1 MNLAPLFLLLA
12 SAAAKPYTRWRPED
26 APPQAQVLD
35 PLSWNV
41 LDPIAPQD
49 KFDGGSVSTPAPAS
63 LLPSRPQHGSRSPQ
77 LFYPPGHDAESLKA
91 RPFHIYDPKFYAIIG
106 DSPTLTLIASSPV
119 DPLFH
124 EAVVWHPP
132 TDDVFFVQN
141 AGAKDAGTG
150 LAKSA
155 VVQKISLA
163 QADRV
168 THKAN
173 ASGEVDVVVLGETP
187 QVINPNGGANFRG
200 QVLFAGEGM
209 GVDIPSALYVMNP
222 TPPYNTT
229 VILNN
234 FFGRQFN
241 SLNDVAI
248 HPGNKW
254 IYFTDVDYGV
264 LQDFRGKNN
273 IRRQVY
279 RFNPDTG
286 VVEAIADQMLRPN
299 GLTFSPDGKWL
310 YVADTGAAHG
320 FQGTDWEDPASM

>member
-1 MNLAPLFLLLA
+1 M
-12 SAAAKPYTRWRPED
+12 
-26 APPQAQVLD
+26 
-35 PLSWNV
+35 
-41 LDPIAPQD
+41 
-49 KFDGGSVSTPAPAS
+49 
-63 LLPSRPQHGSRSPQ
+63 
-77 LFYPPGHDAESLKA
+77 
-91 RPFHIYDPKFYAIIG
+91 
-106 DSPTLTLIASSPV
+106 

-187 QVINPNGGANFRG
+187 QVINPNGGTNFRG

-209 GVDIPSALYVMNP
+209 GVDVPSSLYVMNP

-264 LQDFRGKNN
+264 LQVGLGSG
-273 IRRQVY
+273 
-279 RFNPDTG
+279 T
-286 VVEAIADQMLRPN
+286 RP
-299 GLTFSPDGKWL
+299 
-310 YVADTGAAHG
+310 H
-320 FQGTDWEDPASM
+320 